1 MAMIFSNWWKNIQ
14 ELNWAQGAEV
24 TKTGAEAAKVV
35 FDLAK
40 VINDQ
45 KPKAEDLKRY
55 IGQISSLLDVINAPL
70 GQIAGSV
77 IPFAPIAITTLKLI
91 VDATKKEPS
100 LESCVIL
107 VSQVAYLESLK
118 AILKEDFQL
127 QQQID
132 QDSAVSETLARQIK
146 KLGEQEFE
154 EREAKKAILYFHE
167 SKLAEAFNQVLQ
179 QRLQE
184 AGLIEA
190 DAKTVTE
197 RVARKTNEYMLSEL
211 VKVGDKVKQLVEWY
225 RVGGKEQLEKYFSL
239 DDYLEQEIKPKP
251 EEKIFDE
258 THITFRDLYVP
269 LQVKELDDK
278 NDVTSQIEEFVN
290 SILFPIDKNK
300 PKQVLFIQG
309 EAGRGKSVFCR
320 MFADWV
326 RQNLHPS
333 FTPILIRL
341 RDVRVLKDNLT
352 ETLENYLENVD
363 FVQSDSGWLT
373 DKNTRFLFLLDGF
386 DELLLEGR
394 ANGLKE
400 FLEQVEKFQKDSSCH
415 HQFIVTGRPLA
426 LQGIDRL
433 LSQTKS
439 LKRVELQPM
448 NDSIR
453 QTWLNK
459 WEAKVGTQE
468 ANDFEQFLQ
477 ACPDEI
483 KDNLAREPLLLY
495 LLARMHREQRLNVQM
510 FANAEGIKAKIRI
523 YDQSVKWVLEE
534 QRKDKNFDLTKL
546 EKEDLRQFMT
556 EAALCVVQS
565 GNESAKVA
573 MLETR
578 LKVSNSPAAKLI
590 PQARDN
596 SQENK
601 KLLNNLLTAFY
612 IKPASGDK
620 DGSVEFVHKSFSEF
634 LFAERLIESFVDWTT
649 KISKRHR
656 EENSVS
662 TEVMDREIYDL
673 FGYGN
678 LTPEIVE
685 YLMGLFAESSEFQ
698 KVHDLDNND
707 AVIVIA
713 TEGKQSQSLVSPD
726 KCVSPNVERFCQLF
740 ERLEYFYFRW
750 CDGEFIDAEDANL
763 PQMKKKQLREQLPD
777 RENHLGLRQVD
788 VCTGLNVMI
797 LLLELNRYAQKDDLK
812 DKIIFYPCGKPD
824 SDKFD
829 SARLLAIIGYSH
841 CLGVDAF
848 RKNLR
853 LFLSR
858 ADLSGAD
865 LSRAD
870 LSLAFLSRA
879 DLSNADLS
887 GVNLGRADLIGA
899 NLSGANL
906 SDAYLSLAFLSRA
919 NLSGA
924 DLSGAD
930 LSRAFLS
937 GANLSRANLSGAD
950 LSRADLSDAY
960 LSGANLSGANLSGAD
975 LSRAD
980 LSDAYLSGANL
991 SRADLSLAFL
1001 SRANLSGADLSGADL
1016 SGADLSRANLSGA
1029 NLEAVVWDNETKWLN
1044 AERLHE
1050 AVGVS
1055 PNLAQDPA
1063 FAAAVSLSQNISAA
1077 KVSWD
1082 KAISLVKEGNA
1093 KEANNA
1099 FKQAVNLDPSLK
1111 KSAEY
1116 WHSICWVGS
1125 LHGHAKGILKYCEKA
1140 VTLDPDNKDYQ
1151 DSRGLAR
1158 VLTNDLVG
1166 ALEDFRAAVDSGALD
1181 YSEDVKQRRLRW
1193 IEALELGNN
1202 PLTPEELKELRQA
1215 EG

>member
-1 MAMIFSNWWKNIQ
+1 
-14 ELNWAQGAEV
+14 
-24 TKTGAEAAKVV
+24 
-35 FDLAK
+35 
-40 VINDQ
+40 
-45 KPKAEDLKRY
+45 
-55 IGQISSLLDVINAPL
+55 
-70 GQIAGSV
+70 
-77 IPFAPIAITTLKLI
+77 
-91 VDATKKEPS
+91 
-100 LESCVIL
+100 L
-107 VSQVAYLESLK
+107 VSQVAYLDSLK
-118 AILKEDFQL
+118 AILKEDLQL
-127 QQQID
+127 QQQIN
-132 QDSAVSETLARQIK
+132 QQKPVSENLARQIK

-197 RVARKTNEYMLSEL
+197 KVARKTDEYMLPTL

-225 RVGGKEQLEKYFSL
+225 RVGGKDKLEKYFSI
-239 DDYLEQEIKPKP
+239 DDYLEQQIKPKP

-258 THITFRDLYVP
+258 TDITFRDLYVP
-269 LQVKELDDK
+269 LQVKELDEK
-278 NDVTSQIEEFVN
+278 GNVTSQIEEFVN
-290 SILFPIDKNK
+290 SILSETDKNK
-300 PKQVLFIQG
+300 QKQVLFIQG

-373 DKNTRFLFLLDGF
+373 DKNTRFFFLLDGF

-415 HQFIVTGRPLA
+415 HQLIVTGRPLA

-448 NDSIR
+448 DDSIR
-453 QTWLNK
+453 QTWLEK

-468 ANDFEQFLQ
+468 ANNFQQFLQ

-483 KDNLAREPLLLY
+483 KNKLAREPLLLY
-495 LLARMHREQRLNVQM
+495 LLARMHREKHLNEKM
-510 FANAEGIKAKIRI
+510 FEGAEGIKAKIRI
-523 YDQSVKWVLEE
+523 YDESVKWVLEK
-534 QRKDKNFDLTKL
+534 QRKSDDKDENLRLTQL
-546 EKEDLRQFMT
+546 ESEDLRQFMT

-590 PQARDN
+590 PQARNDSN
-596 SQENK
+596 ENN

-612 IKPASGDK
+612 IKAASGDK

-649 KISKRHR
+649 KISKRQR
-656 EENSVS
+656 QEDAVS

-685 YLMGLFAESSEFQ
+685 YLMGLFIESSEFQ
-698 KVHDLDNND
+698 D
-707 AVIVIA
+707 
-713 TEGKQSQSLVSPD
+713 
-726 KCVSPNVERFCQLF
+726 VERFCQLF
-740 ERLEYFYFRW
+740 ERLEHFYLRW

-797 LLLELNRYAQKDDLK
+797 LLFELHRYAQRKDDLK
-812 DKIIFYPCGKPD
+812 DKISFHPCGKPD
-824 SDKFD
+824 TAQFD
-829 SARLLAIIGYSH
+829 SDCLLFIIAYSY
-841 CLGVDAF
+841 CLGVYGF
-848 RKNLR
+848 RDNLG
-853 LFLSR
+853 LFLSSANLSNANLSNANLR
-858 ADLSGAD
+858 GANLIFADLRDAHLSDANLRGANLICADLRDAHLSDADLS
-865 LSRAD
+865 
-870 LSLAFLSRA
+870 F
-879 DLSNADLS
+879 
-887 GVNLGRADLIGA
+887 A

-906 SDAYLSLAFLSRA
+906 IR
-919 NLSGA
+919 A
-924 DLSGAD
+924 DLEDSD
-930 LSRAFLS
+930 LS
-937 GANLSRANLSGAD
+937 GANLGGVNLRDADLEDSDLSLANLSGVNLRDAD
-950 LSRADLSDAY
+950 
-960 LSGANLSGANLSGAD
+960 LSGANLSGAD
-975 LSRAD
+975 LS
-980 LSDAYLSGANL
+980 GANL
-991 SRADLSLAFL
+991 SF
-1001 SRANLSGADLSGADL
+1001 ANLK
-1016 SGADLSRANLSGA
+1016 
-1029 NLEAVVWDNETKWLN
+1029 AVVWDSDTKWLCTKG
-1044 AERLHE
+1044 LHE
-1050 AVGVS
+1050 ALNVS
-1055 PNLAQDPA
+1055 PLMQNPA
-1063 FAAAVSLSQNISAA
+1063 FAAAVSLSQG
-1077 KVSWD
+1077 
-1082 KAISLVKEGNA
+1082 ISLVTEGKV
-1093 KEANNA
+1093 KEAQNA
-1099 FKQAVNLDPSLK
+1099 FKQALSLDPSLNN
-1111 KSAEY
+1111 SAEY

-1125 LHGHAKGILKYCEKA
+1125 LHGHAKGVLRYCEKA
-1140 VTLDPDNKDYQ
+1140 VNLDPNNKRYQ

-1158 VLTNDLVG
+1158 VLTGDLVG
-1166 ALEDFRAAVDSGALD
+1166 ALEDFRAAVDSGTFD
-1181 YSEDVKQRRLRW
+1181 YSDDEKQRRLRW

-1202 PLTPEELKELRQA
+1202 PLTPEELEKLRKA

>member
-1 MAMIFSNWWKNIQ
+1 MAKIFSNWWKNIQ
-14 ELNWAQGAEV
+14 ELNWGQGVEV

-40 VINDQ
+40 AINEQ
-45 KPKAEDLKRY
+45 KPKAEDLKPY
-55 IGQISSLLDVINAPL
+55 IAQISSLLDVINAPL

-100 LESCVIL
+100 PESCVIL

-118 AILKEDFQL
+118 AILKEDSQL
-127 QQQID
+127 QQQIN
-132 QDSAVSETLARQIK
+132 QQSAVSETLARQIK

-179 QRLQE
+179 LRLQE
-184 AGLIEA
+184 AGLNEA
-190 DAKTVTE
+190 DAKTLTE
-197 RVARKTNEYMLSEL
+197 RVAWETDEYMLSAL
-211 VKVGDKVKQLVEWY
+211 VEVGDKVKKLRDWY
-225 RVGGKEQLEKYFSL
+225 SVGGKEQLEKYFSI
-239 DDYLEQEIKPKP
+239 DDYLEQQIKPKP
-251 EEKIFDE
+251 EENIFDE

-269 LQVKELDDK
+269 LQVKELDK
-278 NDVTSQIEEFVN
+278 ESDVTSQIEDFVN
-290 SILFPIDKNK
+290 SILSPADKNK
-300 PKQVLFIQG
+300 SKQVLFIQG

-320 MFADWV
+320 MFADLV

-352 ETLENYLENVD
+352 DTLNNYLENVD
-363 FVQSDSGWLT
+363 FIQSDSGWLT

-394 ANGLKE
+394 VNGLKE
-400 FLEQVEKFQKDSSCH
+400 FLEQVEKFQKDSFCH

-426 LQGIDRL
+426 LQGIDRY

-448 NDSIR
+448 DDSIR

-468 ANDFEQFLQ
+468 ANDFQEFLQ

-483 KDNLAREPLLLY
+483 NNKLAREPLLLY

-510 FANAEGIKAKIRI
+510 FVNAEGIKAKIRI
-523 YDQSVKWVLEE
+523 YDESVKWVLEE
-534 QRKDKNFDLTKL
+534 QRKSDDKDKNLDLTQL
-546 EKEDLRQFMT
+546 ESEDLRQFMT

-590 PQARDN
+590 PQAREN

-656 EENSVS
+656 QENSVS

-685 YLMGLFAESSEFQ
+685 YLMGLFTESSEFQ
-698 KVHDLDNND
+698 D
-707 AVIVIA
+707 
-713 TEGKQSQSLVSPD
+713 
-726 KCVSPNVERFCQLF
+726 VERLCKLF
-740 ERLEYFYFRW
+740 ERLEHFYLRW

-797 LLLELNRYAQKDDLK
+797 LLLELNRYAQRKDDLK
-812 DKIIFYPCGKPD
+812 DKITFYPCGKPD
-824 SDKFD
+824 TDQFD
-829 SARLLAIIGYSH
+829 QGRLLAIIGYSH
-841 CLGVDAF
+841 CLGVEAF
-848 RKNLR
+848 NKNLGS
-853 LFLSR
+853 F
-858 ADLSGAD
+858 LSGAD
-865 LSRAD
+865 LMDTNLGSAD
-870 LSLAFLSRA
+870 LSSAKLNDAN
-879 DLSNADLS
+879 LSNANLS
-887 GVNLGRADLIGA
+887 NA
-899 NLSGANL
+899 NLIVTKLN
-906 SDAYLSLAFLSRA
+906 D
-919 NLSGA
+919 
-924 DLSGAD
+924 
-930 LSRAFLS
+930 
-937 GANLSRANLSGAD
+937 ANLSRANLSNASLILAD
-950 LSRADLSDAY
+950 LR
-960 LSGANLSGANLSGAD
+960 
-975 LSRAD
+975 
-980 LSDAYLSGANL
+980 
-991 SRADLSLAFL
+991 
-1001 SRANLSGADLSGADL
+1001 GADLSGANLRGANLRGANLRGANLRDANLRSADLFSAKLNDANL
-1016 SGADLSRANLSGA
+1016 SGASLSGA
-1029 NLEAVVWDNETKWLN
+1029 NLEAVVGDNETKWLN
-1044 AERLHE
+1044 AKGLHE
-1050 AVGVS
+1050 AVNVS
-1055 PNLAQDPA
+1055 LDLAQYA
-1063 FAAAVSLSQNISAA
+1063 GFAAAVSWNQGID
-1077 KVSWD
+1077 W
-1082 KAISLVKEGNA
+1082 VKEGKI
-1093 KEANNA
+1093 KEAQNA
-1099 FKQAVNLDPSLK
+1099 FRQALSYDPSLND
-1111 KSAEY
+1111 SAEY
-1116 WHSICWVGS
+1116 WNSICWVGS
-1125 LHGHAKGILKYCEKA
+1125 LHGHAKGVLRYCEKA
-1140 VTLDPDNKDYQ
+1140 VTLDPDNKGYQ

-1158 VLTNDLVG
+1158 GLTDDLEG
-1166 ALEDFRAAVDSGALD
+1166 ALEDFRAAVDSDALD
-1181 YSEDVKQRRLRW
+1181 YSEGVKQRRLRW

-1202 PLTPEELKELRQA
+1202 PLTPEELEVLRQA